1 MHECI
6 KIKCFLRFQ
15 GGGESR
21 TGPVAHP
28 GPDVALWRPGAVLRG
43 HRLRLQP
50 PELAAGKS
58 VSQLWI
64 ALAPKPTVVLAEVN
78 SGE

>member
-6 KIKCFLRFQ
+6 KIKCFLHFQ

-58 VSQLWI
+58 CFATLDRVS
-64 ALAPKPTVVLAEVN
+64 AEAHGGF
-78 SGE
+78 S